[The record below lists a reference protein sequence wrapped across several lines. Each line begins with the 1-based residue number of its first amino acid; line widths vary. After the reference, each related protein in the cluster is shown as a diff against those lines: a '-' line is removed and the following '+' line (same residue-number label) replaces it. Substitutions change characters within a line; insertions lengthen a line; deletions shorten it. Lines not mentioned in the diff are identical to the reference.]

1 MNQFSKLSRDEMRK
15 ITGGE
20 PPVCNVDQGCAGTF
34 YINGHPHVLMGICR
48 EDIIG
53 SCLCTREFDAI
64 KSFMCQ
70 EAPI

>member
-34 YINGHPHVLMGICR
+34 YINGHPPM
-48 EDIIG
+48 
-53 SCLCTREFDAI
+53 F
-64 KSFMCQ
+64 
-70 EAPI
+70 